1 MRAVGPGHPLFVL
14 ETERLTIR
22 LIAEDDAAFMLGLL
36 NEPSFHQYIGD
47 RGVRTEEE
55 ARAYIR
61 SGPVASYEAHGFG
74 LWLVLRKED
83 GAPIGICGLLKRDT
97 LPDVDVG
104 FAFRPAYWSQGYAI
118 ESAAAVLTY
127 GTATFGLTRV
137 AAIVQADNQTSIHLL
152 EKLGLGFV
160 RHLEWPGNAA
170 ETHLYGR
177 DLP

>member
-1 MRAVGPGHPLFVL
+1 MTTGHQDDASFVL
-14 ETERLTIR
+14 ETGRLTLRR
-22 LIAEDDAAFMLGLL
+22 LNEADAGFMLGLL

-61 SGPVASYEAHGFG
+61 NGPVASYDRFGFG

-83 GAPIGICGLLKRDT
+83 GTPVGICGLLKRDT

-104 FAFRPAYWSQGYAI
+104 FALRPAFWGMGYAL
-118 ESAAAVLTY
+118 EAAAGVLAY
-127 GTATFGLTRV
+127 GREAFELSRV
-137 AAIVQADNQTSIHLL
+137 AAIVQADNQASIRLL
-152 EKLGLGFV
+152 GKLGLQFE
-160 RHLEWPGNAA
+160 RRIEWPGDAA
-170 ETHLYGR
+170 EIHLYAR